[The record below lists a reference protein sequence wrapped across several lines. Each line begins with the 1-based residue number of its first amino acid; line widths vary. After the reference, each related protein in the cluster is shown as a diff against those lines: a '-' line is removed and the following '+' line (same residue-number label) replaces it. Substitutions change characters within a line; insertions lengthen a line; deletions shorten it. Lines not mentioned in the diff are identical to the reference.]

1 MPQFLARFIGFQK
14 DYLQFFYAAVFGV
27 GINMMLFL
35 KGLEF
40 TTPIHASAIVT
51 TTPIIILIL
60 SYFMLNEKITKL
72 KIFGVFLGFC
82 GALILTVYGK
92 STRIA
97 DNVFL
102 GNTFIFINAISY
114 SIYIILIKK
123 LTAKYHPFTFIKWLF
138 LFGTF
143 LVLPFGFN
151 QFTEI
156 QWQTFTPSISFSVA
170 FVIVGATFATY
181 ILNPLALTK
190 LKAST
195 VGIFIYLQPVIA
207 GIFAIVMEVDSVNYI
222 KVLAMLLIFTGVFLA
237 NKFVA
242 ILAAT
247 SMVLTGAYALLLYCR
262 ICFGNVKLVYIRK
275 YSDINRRE
283 FAALVP
289 FTILSVFIG
298 IFPSL
303 VLDTSHASIAYILM
317 CYS

>member
-1 MPQFLARFIGFQK
+1 MNSRAFAIVAVFLVQLLYGLNYSFVKIVLNGNFIKPLAFVILRVVGATILFWILGLFFKTETIAKK
-14 DYLQFFYAAVFGV
+14 DYLQFFYAAIFGV
-27 GINMMLFL
+27 AINMMLFL

-60 SYFMLNEKITKL
+60 SYFMLNETITKL

-92 STRIA
+92 STRVA

-102 GNTFIFINAISY
+102 GNTFVFINAISY

-143 LVLPFGFN
+143 LVIPFGYN

-207 GIFAIVMEVDSVNYI
+207 GIFAIVMEVDTVNYV
-222 KVLAMLLIFTGVFLA
+222 KVLAMLLIFTGVFLVSFKK
-237 NKFVA
+237 NQQP
-242 ILAAT
+242 
-247 SMVLTGAYALLLYCR
+247 
-262 ICFGNVKLVYIRK
+262 
-275 YSDINRRE
+275 IN
-283 FAALVP
+283 AQP
-289 FTILSVFIG
+289 DS
-298 IFPSL
+298 
-303 VLDTSHASIAYILM
+303 
-317 CYS
+317 